1 MKFQPIC
8 KLDLFH
14 LLINYHQID
23 VGIQK
28 FELACYRHQYE
39 YSLPFVGNKIC
50 NVIWWMVNGM
60 VDSLCTTYLVIF
72 WCQMLA
78 FTCCATSMIG
88 ICTNLF
94 PIGCICCL
102 SCICVGFV
110 TTWCITYFK
119 CFLNFFITTMTFL
132 EIKKLYYETFCI
144 IF

>member
-1 MKFQPIC
+1 
-8 KLDLFH
+8 
-14 LLINYHQID
+14 
-23 VGIQK
+23 
-28 FELACYRHQYE
+28 
-39 YSLPFVGNKIC
+39 
-50 NVIWWMVNGM
+50 
-60 VDSLCTTYLVIF
+60 
-72 WCQMLA
+72 MLA